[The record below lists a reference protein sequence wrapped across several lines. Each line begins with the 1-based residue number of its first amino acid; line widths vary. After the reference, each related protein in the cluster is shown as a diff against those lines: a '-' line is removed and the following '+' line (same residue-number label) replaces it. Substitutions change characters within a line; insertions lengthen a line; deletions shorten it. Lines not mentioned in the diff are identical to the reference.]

1 MNETK
6 AKVEKRANQ
15 FMERLGLSYD
25 ALAPKTKSFLLDMV
39 PVGTTLPVD
48 GSAAAVAHSSKH
60 MPMHDR
66 FNRIVDHTLMQKG
79 GWYVLPSEYFGAD
92 SHRYTS
98 PVVGGGN
105 IGAKFFTISDI
116 NTFTKMYEKRFMR
129 KLRLS
134 KAAKEELRT
143 RMDHGVQAMLADAV
157 HQSKGVC
164 NLKAMKDA
172 SKKI

>member
-1 MNETK
+1 MNESK
-6 AKVEKRANQ
+6 ASVEKRANQ

-39 PVGTTLPVD
+39 PVDTPLQVE

-60 MPMHDR
+60 TPMHNR
-66 FNRIVDHTLMQKG
+66 FNRMVDHTLMQKG
-79 GWYVLPSEYFGAD
+79 GWSVLPSEYFGAD

-98 PVVGGGN
+98 PVVVGGG
-105 IGAKFFTISDI
+105 GAKFFTISDV
-116 NTFTKMYEKRFMR
+116 NTFSKMYEKRFMR

-134 KAAKEELRT
+134 KAAKEEMRA
-143 RMDHGVQAMLADAV
+143 RMDHGIQAMLADAV
-157 HQSKGVC
+157 HQSRGVC
-164 NLKAMKDA
+164 SLRALKDA